1 MELKTFNPQNE
12 LTSSYTN
19 EHFIISKLL
28 GLLFNKTVTGSKHI
42 KRIEY
47 CYNYSD
53 KQNITFIFNNGYK
66 QVFTNIPTS
75 GGLLDDAGI
84 EQILKNYK
92 EVK

>member
-1 MELKTFNPQNE
+1 MEMKTFNPQNE

-19 EHFIISKLL
+19 ENFIIARLF
-28 GLLFNKTVTGSKHI
+28 GLLFNKTVAGSKHV

-47 CYNYSD
+47 SYNYSD
-53 KQNITFIFNNGYK
+53 KQTVTFILNNGYK

-84 EQILKNYK
+84 EQILNNK